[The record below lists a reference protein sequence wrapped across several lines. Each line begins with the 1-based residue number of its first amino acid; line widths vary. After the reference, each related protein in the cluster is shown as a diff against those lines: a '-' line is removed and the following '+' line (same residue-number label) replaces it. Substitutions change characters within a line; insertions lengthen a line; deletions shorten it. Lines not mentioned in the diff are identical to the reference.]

1 MVAKTSI
8 LMTNYSVTWIV
19 KVYGLCDFVLSKRKQ
34 QLGTK
39 LFGTGCDNNFR
50 LRGFITAVNMR
61 STDYWTVI
69 SETKTSAFW
78 IGVKI
83 IYRKESL
90 YALAL
95 VPDDWQVFLT
105 SNICWPWHIT
115 CLCCYIH
122 VIGVGLLNQSAPEKH
137 SQEKKPTNLSAPRA
151 ISPKLCLPCLI
162 IIKSCWL

>member
-95 VPDDWQVFLT
+95 VTDDWQVFLT

-115 CLCCYIH
+115 CLCSVTFTWSELACSTNQHPKSTVKKKSPQTLAHLVQFLQNCVFH
-122 VIGVGLLNQSAPEKH
+122 V
-137 SQEKKPTNLSAPRA
+137 
-151 ISPKLCLPCLI
+151 
-162 IIKSCWL
+162 W